1 MRPDFSLEA
10 SFRGRRSRMPRR
22 SEAVSDR
29 PLPPSL
35 PLFPALHDADGPA
48 ANEPSRPEAPPRG
61 WYVPIAGKYLLT
73 IAFASAWML
82 LSIVLSLPWLRDLA
96 GVAGWPVA
104 IFAIGFI
111 AWVPGFMNAFLS
123 ASILMDRR
131 PARRVLDGY
140 PPIAV
145 LVACYN
151 EETSIGD
158 TLESLARQRYPGEM
172 DVLVL
177 DDGSRDGSVAIA
189 KAAAARLNR
198 PDFTIRVLPQGV
210 NRGKSHV
217 LNVGLAETTHELV
230 ITVDADS
237 WVYDDGLRAIV
248 ERLLTDP
255 PGTAAVAGAALAR
268 NSRVN
273 WLTKAQEWDYFHGIA
288 AVKRMQSMYH
298 GTLVAQGAFSIYRRS
313 ALLEVGGLPHC
324 VGEDIVVSWA
334 LLKAGYRVGFAEDA
348 CLFTNVPESLG
359 QFARQRQRWSR
370 GLIEAFQRHGDL
382 LWKPRMSTLFIWW
395 NLLFL
400 PMDLAFTLIFIP
412 GLVAALFGFYWIAG
426 PMTLLVLPLA
436 LLWNYVIFRVQAR
449 MFRRQ
454 GLRVRRNIEGFL
466 FYAFLYTIVLQ
477 PVCLKGYLAE
487 LLKLKKT
494 WGTK

>member
-1 MRPDFSLEA
+1 MTPSDEAMAARRRPA
-10 SFRGRRSRMPRR
+10 
-22 SEAVSDR
+22 
-29 PLPPSL
+29 
-35 PLFPALHDADGPA
+35 FPAPAPLVAPADA
-48 ANEPSRPEAPPRG
+48 ANEPRLAAIDPEVVAGAAAHGEYRR
-61 WYVPIAGKYLLT
+61 WYLPVRAKFALT
-73 IAFASAWML
+73 LAFAFAWMT
-82 LSIVLSLPWLRDLA
+82 LSIALSLPWLRDLA
-96 GVAGWPVA
+96 AAAGWTLA
-104 IFAIGFI
+104 LFAIGFI

-123 ASILMDRR
+123 ATILMDRR
-131 PARRVLDGY
+131 PKRRRLPHY

-151 EETSIGD
+151 EEKTIGD
-158 TLESLARQRYPGEM
+158 TLDSLAQQAYPGEVE
-172 DVLVL
+172 VLVI
-177 DDGSRDGSVAIA
+177 DDGSTDASVSVAL
-189 KAAAARLNR
+189 KAAARHTR
-198 PDFTIRVLPQGV
+198 PGFLVRVLPQPV

-217 LNVGLAETTHELV
+217 LNVGLESTTHEYV
-230 ITVDADS
+230 VTVDADS
-237 WVYDDGLRAIV
+237 WVYEGGLRAIV

-255 PGTAAVAGAALAR
+255 PGTAAVAGAVLVR

-348 CLFTNVPESLG
+348 CLFTNVPETLG

-370 GLIEAFQRHGDL
+370 GLIEAFQRHGAL
-382 LWKPRMSTLFIWW
+382 LLKPRMSTLFIWW

-400 PMDLAFTLIFIP
+400 PMDLAFTLVFIP
-412 GLVAALFGFYWIAG
+412 GIVAALFGLYWIAG

-436 LLWNYVIFRVQAR
+436 LLWNFVIFRVQAR
-449 MFRRQ
+449 MFHER
-454 GLRVRRNIEGFL
+454 GLRVRRNLQGFL
-466 FYAFLYTIVLQ
+466 FYAFLYTVVLQ

-487 LLKLKKT
+487 LFKLKKT